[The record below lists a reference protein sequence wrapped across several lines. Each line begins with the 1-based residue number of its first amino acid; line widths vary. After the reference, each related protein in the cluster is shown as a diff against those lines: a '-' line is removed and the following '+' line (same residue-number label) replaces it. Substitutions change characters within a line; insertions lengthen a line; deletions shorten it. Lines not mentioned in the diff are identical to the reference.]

1 MAPWEMVGI
10 QYAKKKIPSGVAF
23 LGLVSPYCQTSP
35 YLGGRC
41 RWIRLLLGNHGGA
54 ARRRHCSAVCSYCR
68 SVAFVMQWRFQ
79 PEAFEYFAIHFKFDA
94 KPSGRVCRYA
104 LHPLDLW
111 QD

>member
-23 LGLVSPYCQTSP
+23 LGLVSP

-79 PEAFEYFAIHFKFDA
+79 PKAFEYFAIHFPVFHREEERVGLDKFDA
-94 KPSGRVCRYA
+94 K
-104 LHPLDLW
+104 
-111 QD
+111 Q